1 MKTLIKF
8 VGTSANKKTG
18 CISQTYTTKNTCPKR
33 CPFKS
38 SGCYAKYGN
47 TNIHWTQM
55 KHSCEPKEL
64 KSIIKN
70 TPHTDVIRHN
80 VAGDIAKAG
89 TSMIDTKLLDTLIE
103 AYRGLKA
110 YTYTHCRVDKRNIEA
125 VKKSIKAGF
134 VINFS
139 VEDIKT
145 AKKCYKN
152 NVPCV
157 MAVNSMTKHTIKK
170 EGLTFIQCPATYNE
184 NIHCKNCGLCYKKN
198 RKSIICFPAHGI
210 GKNKIKDILIEL

>member
-1 MKTLIKF
+1 
-8 VGTSANKKTG
+8 
-18 CISQTYTTKNTCPKR
+18 
-33 CPFKS
+33 
-38 SGCYAKYGN
+38 
-47 TNIHWTQM
+47 M

-80 VAGDIAKAG
+80 VAGDIAKSG

-145 AKKCYKN
+145 AKKCYEN

-170 EGLTFIQCPATYNE
+170 EGLTFVQCPATYNE

-198 RKSIICFPAHGI
+198 RKSIVCFPAHGI
-210 GKNKIKDILIEL
+210 GKNTIKDILIEL

>member
-170 EGLTFIQCPATYNE
+170 EGLTFVQCPATYNE